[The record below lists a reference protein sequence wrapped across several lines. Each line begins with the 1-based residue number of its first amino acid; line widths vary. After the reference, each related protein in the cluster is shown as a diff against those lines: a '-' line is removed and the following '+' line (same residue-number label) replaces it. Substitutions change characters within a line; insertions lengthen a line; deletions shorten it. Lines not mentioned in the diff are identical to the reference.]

1 MLGPGEAWGVMD
13 EVRVGKAR
21 DMEVTGVVKVRE
33 GQGLRWPGMWLVGSG
48 MWFGLLWSGICLR
61 PRWGGFCQ
69 GDPGGAGD
77 MDVGEAKA
85 RDGMGL
91 AVDGVAVGRDM
102 LGEGVSFRCA
112 PKSSDHRGYMT
123 VFLSRCGG

>member
-1 MLGPGEAWGVMD
+1 MVGGVRDVVWVVM
-13 EVRVGKAR
+13 VR
-21 DMEVTGVVKVRE
+21 DMSEAEVGWVLS
-33 GQGLRWPGMWLVGSG
+33 GGSG
-48 MWFGLLWSGICLR
+48 RGWVYGCRGRLR
-61 PRWGGFCQ
+61 F
-69 GDPGGAGD
+69 
-77 MDVGEAKA
+77 